1 MNNFKIV
8 SLRHKDIEGFL
19 YFSYLWP
26 SLFKKLLN
34 MIQLFHRMISAAL
47 GISEK
52 QIGHTLDLLEDGATI
67 PFISRY
73 RKEATG
79 GLDEVQIEAIKTH
92 YEKLNETAKRKETII
107 NTISEQGKMTPE
119 LQKRIDET
127 WDSTILEDIYLPYKP
142 KRRTRAEVARQKGL
156 EPLATLLMLQREPN
170 PEKRAE
176 AYVKGEVKDAE
187 DALKG
192 ARDIIAEQVSEDE
205 QARNTVRFAFS
216 RQAVITAKVV
226 KGKETEA
233 DKYRDYFEFSKP
245 LKKCTSHQLLAIRRA
260 EAEGLLKVSISPD
273 DEECVE
279 RLERRFVRSNNA
291 CGEQVAEAVQDAYKR
306 LLKSSIETE
315 FAAQSKEQADEEAI
329 RVFVQ
334 NLRQLLL
341 ASPLGQ
347 KRVMGIDPGFRTGCK
362 VICLDAQ
369 GNLLHNEN
377 IYPHAPVHK
386 TAEAVSKIQKMVEAY
401 QIEAIAVGNGTASRE
416 TEDFLKHQTF
426 RQDIQVFV
434 VSEQGASI
442 YSASKIARDEFP
454 EYDVTVRGAV
464 SIARRLMD
472 PLAELVKID
481 PKSIGVGQYQ
491 HDVDQTKLKKSLDL
505 TVESCVNL
513 VGVNLNTA
521 SSHLLTYISGL
532 GPQLAQNIVNYRA
545 ENGAFTSRKQ
555 LMKVPRMGAKAFE
568 QCAGF
573 LRIPQAENPLD
584 NTAVH
589 PESYCIV
596 EQMAK
601 DLGCSVA
608 ELIASKELRLK
619 IKPEKYLTPTVGMP
633 TLKDILQELEKPG
646 RDPRGPIKIFEFDK
660 NVRTINDLREG
671 MELPGIVGNIT
682 NFGAFVD
689 IGIKENGLIH
699 LSQLADR
706 FVSDP
711 NEIVSIHQH
720 VRVRVLS
727 VDMDRK
733 RIALKLVSDAS

>member
-1 MNNFKIV
+1 
-8 SLRHKDIEGFL
+8 
-19 YFSYLWP
+19 
-26 SLFKKLLN
+26 

-260 EAEGLLKVSISPD
+260 EAEGLLKVSISSD

-279 RLERRFVRSNNA
+279 RLERRFVRSNNP

-720 VRVRVLS
+720 VRVKVLS

>member
-1 MNNFKIV
+1 
-8 SLRHKDIEGFL
+8 
-19 YFSYLWP
+19 
-26 SLFKKLLN
+26 
-34 MIQLFHRMISAAL
+34 MIQDFHQMISAAL
-47 GISEK
+47 GISER
-52 QIGHTLDLLEDGATI
+52 QISQTLGLLEDGATI

-73 RKEATG
+73 RKEVTG
-79 GLDEVQIEAIKTH
+79 GLDEVQIESIKTH
-92 YEKLNETAKRKETII
+92 YEKLSETAKRKETIL
-107 NTISEQGKMTPE
+107 NTIQEQGKLTAE
-119 LQKRIDET
+119 LQKRIEET
-127 WDSTILEDIYLPYKP
+127 WDNTLLEDIYLPYKP
-142 KRRTRAEVARQKGL
+142 KRKTRAEAARQKGL
-156 EPLATLLMLQREPN
+156 EPLATLLMLQREPH
-170 PEKRAE
+170 PEERA
-176 AYVKGEVKDAE
+176 AGYVKGDVKNVE

-192 ARDIIAEQVSEDE
+192 ARDIIAEHVSEDE
-205 QARNTVRFAFS
+205 RARNSVRSSFV
-216 RQAVITAKVV
+216 RQGTLTAKVV
-226 KGKETEA
+226 KGKEEEA
-233 DKYRDYFEFSKP
+233 AKYRDYFDYSES
-245 LKKCTSHQLLAIRRA
+245 LRQCSSHRLLAIRRA
-260 EAEGLLKVSISPD
+260 EAEGLLKVSISPN
-273 DEECVE
+273 DEECAE
-279 RLERRFVRSNNA
+279 RLERQFVRSNNA
-291 CGEQVAEAVQDAYKR
+291 CGQQVAEAVQDAYKR
-306 LLKSSIETE
+306 LLKPSIETE
-315 FAAQSKEQADEEAI
+315 FATQSKERADEEAI
-329 RVFVQ
+329 KVFAE

-362 VICLDAQ
+362 VVCLDAQ

-377 IYPHAPVHK
+377 IYPHPP
-386 TAEAVSKIQKMVEAY
+386 VSKQKEAFAKLQMMMESY
-401 QIEAIAVGNGTASRE
+401 KIDAVAIGNGTASRE
-416 TEDFLKHQTF
+416 TEEFLKHQRF
-426 RQDIQVFV
+426 NRDVQIFI

-454 EYDVTVRGAV
+454 DYDVTVRGAV
-464 SIARRLMD
+464 SIGRRLMD

-491 HDVDQTKLKKSLDL
+491 HDVDQTKLKKSLDQ
-505 TVESCVNL
+505 TVENCVNL

-545 ENGAFTSRKQ
+545 ENGAFTSRKE

-573 LRIPQAENPLD
+573 LRIPQAKNPLD

-601 DLGCSVA
+601 DLDCSVA
-608 ELIASKELRLK
+608 ELIASRELRLK
-619 IKPEKYLTPTVGMP
+619 INPERYLSPTVGMP
-633 TLKDILQELEKPG
+633 TLKDILQELDKPG

-689 IGIKENGLIH
+689 IGIKENGLVH

-706 FVSDP
+706 FISDP
-711 NEIVSIHQH
+711 NEVVSIHQH
-720 VRVRVLS
+720 IRVKVLS
-727 VDMDRK
+727 IDMDRK
-733 RIALKLVSDAS
+733 RIQLTMKGVEQN